1 MAKVADYSIV
11 VDRWLFEGTESHMPF
26 YVPSNID
33 KGSRSILGFMLDVWN
48 VDDLRLTV
56 RINGKKVWARKFPDG
71 RRWQFV
77 QEVIASGVVKSGTN
91 KFSFKSSSDDYN
103 SVLLSDVVVWWK
115 ANV

>member
-11 VDRWLFEGTESHMPF
+11 ADRWLVEVKESTMNF
-26 YVPSNID
+26 NVPSNID
-33 KGSRSILGFMLDVWN
+33 KGSRSILGFMLEVWN
-48 VDDLRLTV
+48 VDDLRLTL

-91 KFSFKSSSDDYN
+91 KFSFNSSSDDFRF
-103 SVLLSDVVVWWK
+103 VQLSDIVVWWK